1 MRRVISVAATA
12 AALALAVSACGSSDS
27 GDTAAPAKSA
37 PADPTQ
43 ISGEVTWWDTTRPD
57 SEGPT

>member
-1 MRRVISVAATA
+1 MRRAFSAVTVV
-12 AALALAVSACGSSDS
+12 AALALAVTACGGSDS
-27 GDTAAPAKSA
+27 GTSAAPAKSA